1 MASFSSSL
9 SYFILALVN
18 FMNDLAGKKILF
30 ICPRFF
36 GYEREIERELINLG
50 ACVDFYDE
58 RPFKSSVEKILNR
71 LNLKFSIN
79 NKINNYYSDVLQR
92 TVEIDYDYLF
102 VIAPET
108 MTPGFLKELKLKNK
122 KIKTIL
128 YLWDSI
134 KNKKNVSNIIEH
146 FDKVFTFDRSDLAVN
161 EKIAFL
167 PLFYIAAYSNK
178 GNACNNNRYN
188 LAFIGTAHSGRFNIV
203 NAISKTVSIE
213 NTRDFLFFFSPSKLV
228 FFLKKLLTNELNGL
242 SIKNISFK
250 PMTPSDVYSVLANSN
265 IVIDIEHPGQ
275 NGLTMRTIEMLGMQK
290 KLITTNKNVVDYDFY
305 NPSNILVIDRSY
317 PHIPADFLESS
328 YQPVDETI
336 RHKYCISAWLTYIFS
351 CP

>member
-1 MASFSSSL
+1 
-9 SYFILALVN
+9 
-18 FMNDLAGKKILF
+18 MNDLAGKKILF

-36 GYEREIERELINLG
+36 GYEREIEHELIKLG
-50 ACVDFYDE
+50 ASVDFYDE

-71 LNLKFSIN
+71 LNIKFLIN
-79 NKINNYYSDVLQR
+79 NKINNYYSGVLQR
-92 TVEIDYDYLF
+92 IVKIDYDYLF
-102 VIAPET
+102 VVAPET
-108 MTPGFLKELKLKNK
+108 MTHGFLAELKLKNK

-134 KNKKNVSNIIEH
+134 KNKKNVSYIIEH
-146 FDKVFTFDRSDLAVN
+146 FDKVFTFDRFDLAAN

-167 PLFYIAAYSNK
+167 PLFYSAAYSNK

-203 NAISKTVSIE
+203 NAISKSVRIE
-213 NTRDFLFFFSPSKLV
+213 DTRNFLFFFSPSKLV
-228 FFLKKLLTNELNGL
+228 FLLKKLFTNELNGL
-242 SIKNISFK
+242 SIKDISFK
-250 PMTPSDVYSVLANSN
+250 PMTPSDVCSILANSN

-305 NPSNILVIDRSY
+305 HPSNILVVDRND
-317 PHIPADFLESS
+317 PHIPADFIESS

-336 RHKYCISAWLTYIFS
+336 RHRYSISTWLNHIFS
-351 CP
+351 CC

>member
-1 MASFSSSL
+1 MSD
-9 SYFILALVN
+9 LV
-18 FMNDLAGKKILF
+18 GKKILF
-30 ICPRFF
+30 ICPHFF
-36 GYEREIERELINLG
+36 EYEREIELELIKLG

-71 LNLKFSIN
+71 LNLKFAIN
-79 NKINNYYSDVLQR
+79 NKIKKYYSNILQR
-92 TVEIDYDYLF
+92 TENIDYDYLF
-102 VIAPET
+102 VVAPET
-108 MTPGFLKELKLKNK
+108 MTPEFLMELKLKNN

-134 KNKKNVSNIIEH
+134 KNKKNVSIIIEY
-146 FDKVFTFDRSDLAVN
+146 FDKVFTFDRSDSTMNDKV
-161 EKIAFL
+161 AFL

-178 GNACNNNRYN
+178 HNPCNNYCYN

-203 NAISKTVSIE
+203 NSISKKVGVE
-213 NTRDFLFFFSPSKLV
+213 NTRNFLFFYSPSKLV
-228 FFLKKLLTNELNGL
+228 FLLKKILTNELNGI
-242 SIKNISFK
+242 SIKDISFK
-250 PMTPSDVYSVLANSN
+250 SMQPSDVFSVLANSN
-265 IVIDIEHPGQ
+265 IVIDIEHPNQ

-305 NPSNILVIDRSY
+305 HPSNILVIDRHD

-336 RHKYCISAWLTYIFS
+336 RLRYCISAWLTSIFS
-351 CP
+351 CH